1 MTPQTGV
8 TIRAPQA
15 EELAALPA
23 IEADAA
29 LAFAE
34 AGFPWYAAGEGLSR
48 SAFEASHAAGLL
60 WAAFDGTDPVGFLAA
75 TMADV
80 NLHLL
85 EVSVRRS
92 HQRRG
97 VGRALVERAIEH
109 GRWTFSPAVTLTTD
123 EAIPFNAPFYSRL
136 GFVKLAEGRLPPD
149 LAAILAHERQ
159 VHDPRARRIAM
170 AKVL

>member
-1 MTPQTGV
+1 VTPQTGV

-15 EELAALPA
+15 EELSALPA

-29 LAFAE
+29 LAFGQ

-48 SAFEASHAAGLL
+48 SAIAASHAAGLL
-60 WAAFDGTDPVGFLAA
+60 WAAFDEADPVGFIAA
-75 TMADV
+75 TMADA
-80 NLHLL
+80 NLHVL
-85 EVSVRRS
+85 ELSVRRS

-97 VGRALVERAIEH
+97 IGRALLERAIDR
-109 GRWTFSPAVTLTTD
+109 GRWTYSPAVTLTTD
-123 EAIPFNAPFYSRL
+123 EAVPFNAPFYRSL
-136 GFVKLAEGRLPPD
+136 GFVRLAEGRLPPD

-159 VHDPRARRIAM
+159 VLDPRARRIAM